1 MIILSIRF
9 SYAHFKCKKMEG
21 SWQVRTQVRCDQI
34 QKPIPTP
41 LFSSHRRPRPS
52 EHFTGSTALGRIQL
66 CSKSRLFL
74 SNLHSS
80 QNISLPMNFN
90 VDLNIFTN
98 KKKNSNY
105 RYMKAKLTH
114 SHAQNNQCKY
124 AGIYIHSFHTKP
136 YEHSSFFI
144 ISIKIETKRTLM
156 PNKSSHE
163 YLYKNYKVLR
173 NNIQQ

>member
-1 MIILSIRF
+1 MPILSAKKLK
-9 SYAHFKCKKMEG
+9 AHGKSGLK
-21 SWQVRTQVRCDQI
+21 VRCDQV

-41 LFSSHRRPRPS
+41 LLSSHRRPRPS
-52 EHFTGSTALGRIQL
+52 EHFICSTALGRTQL
-66 CSKSRLFL
+66 CPKSRLFF

-80 QNISLPMNFN
+80 QNFSLPMNFN
-90 VDLNIFTN
+90 VDLHIFTN

-105 RYMKAKLTH
+105 RYKKAKLTQ

-156 PNKSSHE
+156 PNNSSHE

-173 NNIQQ
+173 NNI